1 MASLWHRLSQCG
13 LARSHI
19 ALLHLIISFSII
31 ITKEECR
38 SHLNHTKYTSDFALE
53 ICGVYFEHFSQIITK
68 KKKKK
73 KKKKSQIITGIYY
86 YNLQLKIFLQLC
98 HQIWSGHITWQ
109 QTFLKLCTHL
119 KNILF
124 SLLTHWGRVTHICVV
139 KLTIIGSDNGLSPGR
154 RQAIIWTNA
163 GILLI
168 GPLGTNFSEILIEIH
183 IFFIQENAFENV
195 VCEMASIWSRPQW
208 VNQAQNR
215 D

>member
-53 ICGVYFEHFSQIITK
+53 ICGVYFEHFSQIIT
-68 KKKKK
+68 
-73 KKKKSQIITGIYY
+73 GIYC

-98 HQIWSGHITWQ
+98 QQIWSGHITWQ

-183 IFFIQENAFENV
+183 IFSFKKMHLKMSSAKWRLFGLGLNELSKHKTWIK
-195 VCEMASIWSRPQW
+195 
-208 VNQAQNR
+208 
-215 D
+215 